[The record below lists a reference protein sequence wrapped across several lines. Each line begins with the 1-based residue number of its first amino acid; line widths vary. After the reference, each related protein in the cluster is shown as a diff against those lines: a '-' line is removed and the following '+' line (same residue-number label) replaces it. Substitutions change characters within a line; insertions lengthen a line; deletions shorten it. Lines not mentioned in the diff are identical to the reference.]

1 MIGTSL
7 VTAVARMVRVAA
19 LTFAATMFVAYV
31 AVQAFSTHY
40 AELPTTRAVVADPPK
55 NPELA
60 AAISEQASR
69 GLCCREEPALTDTV
83 LFQDLERTEVQVLTF
98 EQAISAS
105 SAREGRI
112 RRYCL

>member
-55 NPELA
+55 NPEPSIA
-60 AAISEQASR
+60 PEASCTAE
-69 GLCCREEPALTDTV
+69 LPA
-83 LFQDLERTEVQVLTF
+83 R
-98 EQAISAS
+98 
-105 SAREGRI
+105 
-112 RRYCL
+112 